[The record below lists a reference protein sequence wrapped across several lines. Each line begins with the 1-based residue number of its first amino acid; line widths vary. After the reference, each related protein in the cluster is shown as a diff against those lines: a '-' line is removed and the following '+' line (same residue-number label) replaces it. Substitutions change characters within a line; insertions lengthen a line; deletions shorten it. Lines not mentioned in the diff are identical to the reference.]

1 MKFIHVTDLHVI
13 AGGLLYGLDPTERLT
28 ACVED
33 MMRNHPDAAFVAVT
47 GDLTHDGSTQSYL
60 QLKRL
65 LAGLTLPTHLMIG
78 NHDSRANFRD
88 VFGTG
93 QIDPKGF
100 VQHSRRTPS
109 GRFLFLDTNADGQSH
124 GVLDDARLEWLAEEL
139 RASADEPVFL
149 FMHHPPFPVMVPSM
163 DAIALREVDRF
174 AEIVISGAGERP
186 AHLLRARA
194 PRHQRHL
201 ARHSRSPT
209 CPGLNHQVALDFK
222 TPDVVP
228 GSHEPPAYAVV
239 FVEAESTIIHLHQFL
254 DRTATFNL

>member
-174 AEIVISGAGERP
+174 AGLISERGNVRHIFFGHVHRPISGTWRGIP
-186 AHLLRARA
+186 FTNL
-194 PRHQRHL
+194 
-201 ARHSRSPT
+201 
-209 CPGLNHQVALDFK
+209 PGLNHQVALDFK